1 MIYFTSDLHLGHDR
15 AFVYEPRGY
24 SCVEAM
30 NSAILYNWNSVITP
44 EDDVYVLG
52 DLMLG
57 DNSIGM
63 NILKQLNGNIHIIRG
78 NHDTDNR
85 LIQYKM
91 LPNVVEICDAKYLK
105 YKKYHFYLT
114 HYPCLTGNLQK
125 ESLSQMT
132 LNLHGHIHS
141 NKKFFY
147 DLPYCYN
154 VAVDAHDCTPI
165 SIDKIILDMYEK
177 VAECLA
183 LL

>member
-24 SCVEAM
+24 SSVEAM

-78 NHDTDNR
+78 NHDTDSR

-132 LNLHGHIHS
+132 LNLHGHRHS

-154 VAVDAHDCTPI
+154 VAVDAHNCTPI
-165 SIDKIILDMYEK
+165 SIDEIILDMYEK

>member
-24 SCVEAM
+24 SCAEAM
-30 NSAILYNWNSVITP
+30 DSAILYNWNSVITP

-78 NHDTDNR
+78 NHDTDSR

-114 HYPCLTGNLQK
+114 HYPCLTGNLER
-125 ESLSQMT
+125 ESLKQGT
-132 LNLHGHIHS
+132 INLCGHSHFNQAIKVIENSIMYHVE
-141 NKKFFY
+141 
-147 DLPYCYN
+147 L
-154 VAVDAHDCTPI
+154 DAHNCYPI
-165 SIDKIILDMYEK
+165 SIEEVIQD
-177 VAECLA
+177 
-183 LL
+183 LLNFYGQK

>member
-24 SCVEAM
+24 NSVEAM
-30 NSAILYNWNSVITP
+30 NNAILYNWNSVVTP
-44 EDDVYVLG
+44 EDDIYVLG

-91 LPNVVEICDAKYLK
+91 LPNVVEICDAKYLR

-114 HYPCLTGNLQK
+114 HYPCLTGNLER
-125 ESLSQMT
+125 ESLKQGT
-132 LNLHGHIHS
+132 INLCGHSHFNQVIKVIENSIMYHVE
-141 NKKFFY
+141 
-147 DLPYCYN
+147 L
-154 VAVDAHDCTPI
+154 DAHNCYPI
-165 SIDKIILDMYEK
+165 SIEEVIQD
-177 VAECLA
+177 
-183 LL
+183 LLNFYGQK